1 MTICYM
7 KVVENDYENDS
18 PLQISSSTNNHCFG
32 DTDEDIFNFKF

>member
-18 PLQISSSTNNHCFG
+18 RLKISSSTNNTFFG